1 MVHAL
6 REARRVLKPGG
17 ILVDLRPASVHRRVA
32 LARSGRYQVV
42 GAMREKFADDHA
54 ANRAVAG
61 AVRARWFKLERRP
74 RFAIDRTM
82 DSLDEFRTWLAEF
95 LAMGDKLP
103 PHDWLVERLEQALA
117 RKRAKAKIVVRGPL
131 DMHVLRKK

>member
-1 MVHAL
+1 MAHPGMVHAL

-17 ILVDLRPASVHRRVA
+17 ILVDLRPANVHRRVA

-82 DSLDEFRTWLAEF
+82 DSLAEF